1 MEFSRRGRAT
11 DDAGDGQRIPDP
23 PPHGDPMLVMRDAL
37 LSQLQKDRLRQEII
51 VAELAKIER
60 AMALRA
66 GIGGQQ
72 ATPTAAGEC
81 LTTCEGKAAR
91 QNAASDEQRLPDSS
105 GAVPETKTSVAEKWE
120 LTGITIPV
128 KKPKTPMK
136 WNCTVCEVQAT
147 SEHNLQQHYAGQKHL
162 QNVAT
167 LDQRATAS
175 GQKATTA
182 AEPSLGTEQK
192 KTSSIKWN
200 CNTCQATGSGQSG
213 LEAHL
218 KGKRHQQN
226 ISATSMPKNVAA
238 GEAKSHAINVPKR
251 SEKPPSAWSCSICQA
266 ICTSESDL
274 NSHLRGIRHQAK
286 VQSLL
291 EGKNMARKERLNPDS
306 RWACRICQA
315 HCTCESDLEN
325 HLAGKRHQLTIQVL
339 SAKTK
344 QEKNNAP
351 RVAMSQEPPS
361 EWNCAMCEAKCNSK
375 SQFEDHCRSSRHQ
388 QKIEE
393 VLGKGKTVKASSRK
407 AANEL
412 LSDCSNKK
420 NANSEKLKKRQIVY
434 FCEQCNLQ
442 CNSGTMLA
450 HHRAGKKHR
459 EKLDE
464 KR

>member
-11 DDAGDGQRIPDP
+11 DDAGDGQRP

-66 GIGGQQ
+66 ATGGQQ
-72 ATPTAAGEC
+72 ATPTPAGEC

-105 GAVPETKTSVAEKWE
+105 GAVPQSNTSVAEKWE

-147 SEHNLQQHYAGQKHL
+147 SEQNLQQHYAGQKHL
-162 QNVAT
+162 SNVAT

-192 KTSSIKWN
+192 KTSSIKWS

-226 ISATSMPKNVAA
+226 ISATSMPKNVAS
-238 GEAKSHAINVPKR
+238 GEAKSHGINVPKR
-251 SEKPPSAWSCSICQA
+251 SEKPPSPWSCSICQA

-291 EGKNMARKERLNPDS
+291 EGKSMARKEKLNPDS

-325 HLAGKRHQLTIQVL
+325 HLAGKRHQLNIQVL

-351 RVAMSQEPPS
+351 QMAKNQKPPS
-361 EWNCAMCEAKCNSK
+361 EWNCTMCEAECNSK

-407 AANEL
+407 APNEL
-412 LSDCSNKK
+412 LSDCSNRK
-420 NANSEKLKKRQIVY
+420 NANSEKLEKRQIVY

-442 CNSGTMLA
+442 CNSGTMLIQ
-450 HHRAGKKHR
+450 HRAGKKHR

-464 KR
+464 KK

>member
-1 MEFSRRGRAT
+1 MYLILKRDLIHLYLDKYKT
-11 DDAGDGQRIPDP
+11 RIL
-23 PPHGDPMLVMRDAL
+23 GWR
-37 LSQLQKDRLRQEII
+37 EY
-51 VAELAKIER
+51 KIER

-66 GIGGQQ
+66 ATGGQQ

-81 LTTCEGKAAR
+81 LTTCDGKVAR
-91 QNAASDEQRLPDSS
+91 QNAVSDEQRLPGSNE
-105 GAVPETKTSVAEKWE
+105 AVPQSKTSVAEKWE

-147 SEHNLQQHYAGQKHL
+147 SEQNLQQHYAGQKHL
-162 QNVAT
+162 LNVAT

-192 KTSSIKWN
+192 KTSSIKWS

-218 KGKRHQQN
+218 KGKRHRQN

-291 EGKNMARKERLNPDS
+291 EGKSMARKEKLNPDS

-315 HCTCESDLEN
+315 QCTCESDLEN
-325 HLAGKRHQLTIQVL
+325 HLAGKRHQLNIQVL

-344 QEKNNAP
+344 EEKNNAP
-351 RVAMSQEPPS
+351 QMAKNQKPPS
-361 EWNCAMCEAKCNSK
+361 EWNCTMCEAECNSK

-412 LSDCSNKK
+412 LSDCSNRK
-420 NANSEKLKKRQIVY
+420 NANSEKLEKRQIVY
-434 FCEQCNLQ
+434 FCEQCN
-442 CNSGTMLA
+442 SGTMLIQ
-450 HHRAGKKHR
+450 HRAGKKHR

-464 KR
+464 KK